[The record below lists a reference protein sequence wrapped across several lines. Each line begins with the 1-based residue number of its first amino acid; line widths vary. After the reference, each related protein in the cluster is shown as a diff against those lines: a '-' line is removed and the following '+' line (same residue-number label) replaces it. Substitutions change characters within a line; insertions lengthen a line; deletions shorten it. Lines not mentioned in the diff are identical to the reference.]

1 MIRTDRAAVVSA
13 VAGAALLGAMLLPAQ
28 ARESCVRAGGQAT
41 MITQDLAKFMAEA
54 ALKNSISGMGAKPV
68 GKVSLTCSS
77 EAGMSSCTARQKAC
91 K

>member
-1 MIRTDRAAVVSA
+1 MMRTKRAAIMA
-13 VAGAALLGAMLLPAQ
+13 VAGAALLGAMLWPAEAKQ
-28 ARESCVRAGGQAT
+28 SCVRAGGQAT

-68 GKVSLTCSS
+68 GKVSLACSS